1 MFFDCGALAIGLYGS
16 FMSKWK
22 SNNVYTYGYGR
33 FEYISALIN
42 GLLLVFISVYI
53 ALEAF
58 HRIFDPPVIESAGRL
73 ILISVMGFFVNLT
86 GMFFFHQ
93 DEQDE
98 HHNENM
104 YGVYLHMLA
113 DTLGSVSVI
122 ISTVIMQY
130 FGWYMADP
138 ICSLLISLMILGAS
152 YPLLSNSMAVLLQRS
167 PRLSDAKITSCLET
181 IEHWSGILSV
191 TNTHFWTMDNN
202 TVVGT
207 LHVKVED
214 HINEQQMRQK
224 ISDALLQCGINS
236 VTIQLDKS
244 EVGYV
249 STPPVAKAS
258 TGGP

>member
-33 FEYISALIN
+33 YEYISALIN
-42 GLLLVFISVYI
+42 GLLLVFISLYI
-53 ALEAF
+53 FLEAF
-58 HRIFDPPVIESAGRL
+58 HRIFDPPVIDSTARL
-73 ILISVMGFFVNLT
+73 IIISVMGFFVNLT

-93 DEQDE
+93 DEKDE

-122 ISTVIMQY
+122 ISTTIMQY

-152 YPLLSNSMAVLLQRS
+152 YPLLSSSISVLLQRA
-167 PRLSDAKITSCLET
+167 PRSSDDKIAACLESV
-181 IEHWSGILSV
+181 EHWSGILSI
-191 TNTHFWTMDNN
+191 TNTHFWTMDEN

-214 HINEQQMRQK
+214 HINEQQMRQR
-224 ISDALLQCGINS
+224 ICDALQQCGINS
-236 VTIQLDKS
+236 VTIQIEKS

-249 STPPVAKAS
+249 PPIVTANKTS
-258 TGGP
+258 GGP